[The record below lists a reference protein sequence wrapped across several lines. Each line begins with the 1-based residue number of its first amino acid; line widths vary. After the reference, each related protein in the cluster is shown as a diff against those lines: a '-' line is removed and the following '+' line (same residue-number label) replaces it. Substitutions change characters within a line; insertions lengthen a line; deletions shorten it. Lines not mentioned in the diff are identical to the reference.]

1 MRWLVSGEVEDLGL
15 PNSGDGDPVD
25 RLRAPLGSTFRGSCW
40 SSLSSLKAGLMVI
53 SGLSKLPRWW
63 SGLRGPGRT
72 VRLSPARDSLSSRSF
87 SCHSR
92 A

>member
-1 MRWLVSGEVEDLGL
+1 MSGEEDLGL

-25 RLRAPLGSTFRGSCW
+25 RLRAPLGSTLRGPGWW
-40 SSLSSLKAGLMVI
+40 SSRSSLKAGLMVI
-53 SGLSKLPRWW
+53 SGLSPVFLRCL
-63 SGLRGPGRT
+63 SGLRGPDFT
-72 VRLSPARDSLSSRSF
+72 VRVMPARDSRSSRSF